1 MTARLES
8 IQHSVAL
15 FGAVVFTAAM
25 VLFSTTVI
33 PAIA

>member
-8 IQHSVAL
+8 LQHSVAF
-15 FGAVVFTAAM
+15 FGAVVFTTVM

-33 PAIA
+33 PAVA